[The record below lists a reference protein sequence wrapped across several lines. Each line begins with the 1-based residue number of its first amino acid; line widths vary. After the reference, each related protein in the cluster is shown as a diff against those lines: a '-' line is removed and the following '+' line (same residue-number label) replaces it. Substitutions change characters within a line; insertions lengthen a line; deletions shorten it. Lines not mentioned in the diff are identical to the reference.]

1 MSRIVTLMPA
11 TSRGCEGGIAELWR
25 RYDQL
30 CQVVQRAEGV
40 FSKLELPRTR
50 SPERRELV
58 DVLEQAKALAMSLA
72 DVLEGLDAERIRE
85 GVDQSP
91 SCIDEMYA
99 FFSEN
104 HAPRKDADRE
114 SSPARL
120 PWASNG
126 VLARLHRFY
135 FIHVELNNHLYEE
148 RIPAAFAWRENVELW
163 QTFVYFG
170 GITAEGGLLSRL
182 GSLAWW
188 PNLLKQGA
196 ERARESK
203 QLVSGRITS
212 FRREQGFGVI
222 TLDDGREVKFD
233 AANCTMV
240 PNQGDDVR
248 LRIGPAALSSGIKA
262 LHVEPPTTP
271 GPPPP
276 RSIDWKPWRNED
288 ICALRSIAE
297 KAEWLATADDDVLL
311 EHHRRRWC
319 EAIDYEL
326 ETRDGKLSSVL
337 LTLLLDETPV
347 PDAAVD
353 DRLTMLADLEGL
365 REELR
370 LRARSKI
377 RNRGIE

>member
-1 MSRIVTLMPA
+1 MH
-11 TSRGCEGGIAELWR
+11 R
-25 RYDQL
+25 R
-30 CQVVQRAEGV
+30 
-40 FSKLELPRTR
+40 
-50 SPERRELV
+50 
-58 DVLEQAKALAMSLA
+58 DVRL
-72 DVLEGLDAERIRE
+72 
-85 GVDQSP
+85 
-91 SCIDEMYA
+91 
-99 FFSEN
+99 FSEN
-104 HAPRKDADRE
+104 HAPREDAGRE
-114 SSPARL
+114 CSPARL

-148 RIPAAFAWRENVELW
+148 RIPAAFAWRENMELW

-170 GITAEGGLLSRL
+170 GITAGGGLLSRL
-182 GSLAWW
+182 GSLARR

-248 LRIGPAALSSGIKA
+248 LRIGPAALSAGVKA
-262 LHVEPPTTP
+262 LHVEPPTP
-271 GPPPP
+271 PRPPPLP
-276 RSIDWKPWRNED
+276 AIDWKPWRNED
-288 ICALRSIAE
+288 ICALRSIAD
-297 KAEWLATADDDVLL
+297 KAEWLATADDDAVL
-311 EHHRRRWC
+311 ERHRRRWC
-319 EAIDYEL
+319 EAIDHEL
-326 ETRDGKLSSVL
+326 SVSDGKRSSV

-353 DRLTMLADLEGL
+353 DRLITLASLEGL

-370 LRARSKI
+370 QRARSKI
-377 RNRGIE
+377 RNRAVE